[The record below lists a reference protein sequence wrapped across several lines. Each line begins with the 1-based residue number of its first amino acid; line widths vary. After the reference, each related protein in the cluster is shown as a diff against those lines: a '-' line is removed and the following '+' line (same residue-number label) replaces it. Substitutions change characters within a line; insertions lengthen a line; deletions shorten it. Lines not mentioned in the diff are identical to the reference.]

1 MSAKII
7 VFPRLDAA
15 KNDPLDRLAAMLS
28 SSMAELPSADN
39 EQVKLLR
46 RIDRKLGQLVKA
58 LHQGGAV

>member
-7 VFPRLDAA
+7 PFPGAA
-15 KNDPLDRLAAMLS
+15 VGKSDPLDRLAALLS
-28 SSMAELPSADN
+28 STMAELPTADN

-46 RIDRKLGQLVKA
+46 RIDHKLGQLVKA

>member
-7 VFPRLDAA
+7 VFPSPDAA
-15 KNDPLDRLAAMLS
+15 KNDPLDRLAALLS
-28 SSMAELPSADN
+28 NNMAELPSADN

-58 LHQGGAV
+58 LHRGGAI

>member
-7 VFPRLDAA
+7 VFPRPDAG
-15 KNDPLDRLAAMLS
+15 KSDPLDRLAALLS
-28 SSMAELPSADN
+28 SSMADLPPTDN